1 MVQGNILPRAC
12 DDRDPVTVA
21 QALLGKQLVRAD
33 DDGVVTGRIIET
45 EAYLAARDP
54 ASHA

>member
-1 MVQGNILPRAC
+1 MVQGNVLPRAF

-33 DDGVVTGRIIET
+33 DDGVVTGRTIET
-45 EAYLAARDP
+45 EAYLAAQDP